1 VSTLWNFLVRAA
13 GTAVA
18 LWVVTGLLGGVRVL
32 TPTTPIVG
40 DGSAD
45 RVIVFLGCGAVI
57 LLLNMTVRP
66 VLHIIGLPVTILTLG
81 LFALV
86 INALVFLA
94 AAALSDAVGL
104 GLQVDTFGAAFWAA
118 IIMAVVNW
126 VNGQNVCSGSALHSR
141 SPH

>member
-1 VSTLWNFLVRAA
+1 MSTLWNFLVRAA

-18 LWVVTGLLGGVRVL
+18 LWVVTGLLSGVRVL
-32 TPTTPIVG
+32 TPTSPIVG

-45 RVIVFLGCGAVI
+45 RLLVFLGCGAVI

-66 VLHIIGLPVTILTLG
+66 VLHLIGLPVTVLTLG

-86 INALVFLA
+86 INAVVFLV
-94 AAALSDAVGL
+94 AAALSDAIGL

-126 VNGQNVCSGSALHSR
+126 VIGPLTGLLQR
-141 SPH
+141 R